1 MTGFKNDDGLALVA
15 LFLDD
20 SGWPDPDDSIF
31 ATVAVPIRD
40 GRAFAEFETVPA
52 GSFAVSVFHDTNGNR
67 ILDANILGIPSERY
81 GFSADA
87 RDMFGPPDFEEAR
100 LEFAAG
106 ETKQITIQVK

>member
-40 GRAFAEFETVPA
+40 GRAFAELETVPA

-67 ILDANILGIPSERY
+67 ILDAKPAHAW
-81 GFSADA
+81 SADL
-87 RDMFGPPDFEEAR
+87 P
-100 LEFAAG
+100 
-106 ETKQITIQVK
+106 ETKDYQFHTESLKVPEKIAAEMARWNAGG